1 MSGLSDGEVTDSSE
15 TVVGFDTSG
24 NAYFSGHITAT
35 GGKIG
40 ASDEYG
46 ISISKNHTVGGTTS
60 SNYDETYFVG
70 GLSATNIQNV
80 K

>member
-1 MSGLSDGEVTDSSE
+1 MVIGLDD
-15 TVVGFDTSG
+15 DG
-24 NAYFSGHITAT
+24 NATFNGIITAT

-46 ISISKNHTVGGTTS
+46 ISISKNHTVGGTTPS
-60 SNYDETYFVG
+60 TYDETYFVG
-70 GLSATNIQNV
+70 GLSAANIQNV